1 MSTNLSATTLFTDV
15 RKRKINVFISKSQ
28 INGHIYHVTTHETV
42 STASNTLQK
51 MAGVFVLLGFV
62 LLVFVVGACVVF
74 VCYWRSKTEQ
84 RKEMQKEYEYN
95 TSYGSQFGT
104 YPGGATYPGGG
115 MYPGGYPGAYST
127 YGPAGQSRY

>member
-1 MSTNLSATTLFTDV
+1 MSTNFSATTLFTDV
-15 RKRKINVFISKSQ
+15 RKRKVA
-28 INGHIYHVTTHETV
+28 V
-42 STASNTLQK
+42 SMAAVQRTNSGW

-127 YGPAGQSRY
+127 YGPSAQPRY